1 MPITPNYDLDIDTT
15 LGGSNAS
22 DYTIASQKAVKS
34 YVDNHSVTTTS
45 SVTSG
50 STAALTSGGAYTN
63 LVRRL
68 STSAATGSASQGVY
82 VDANGQVQTCTAV
95 TSTYAATGTAPVNGT
110 AVSNA
115 IAVKQDTLVSGS
127 NIKTING
134 NSLLGSGNIT
144 IETSSTPN
152 VDGTTISY
160 NSSDALQ
167 AIAVKNVRDGSTL
180 PIWHGTEYQ
189 WNHGDPTTWYYWQ
202 TSVLAQWV
210 VGGSLPASRSWCSV
224 AYGNGRFVAIAGKHP
239 ESYYSVTAT
248 NKGAYSTDG
257 GTTWTET
264 TMTSSNV
271 TWNKIDYFKGKFIA
285 SNQNYYTD
293 GLYYSSDGGE
303 TWNKCTITGNFF
315 SGTFQQICHSDDV
328 IFAFSSG
335 ASPSACSLARSTD
348 GINWTTYQI
357 FGMSAYTPI
366 YGVAY
371 GDGKLVAATGDGLYY
386 STDGG
391 ENWTATNNKIPTGIT
406 RNIVYG
412 NDMFV
417 AVASDGNAGY
427 STDGINWTIN
437 SSKGNKAYIYG
448 LAYGDGDFIAVGGG
462 GSDQNSSNTLYS
474 TDGINWE
481 IAVAPTATT
490 KPGVAYGDGKFVAVD
505 FNSDASAIFTV
516 QYDKCYTDTANP
528 TTSSVVYSAPAVT
541 SSYTISSVTSGAITL
556 SNNNTYYYN
565 QSGNTQTYQTIGD
578 AHPEYL
584 CFIDGVGVKMGNTMI
599 ATNNSNS

>member
-115 IAVKQDTLVSGS
+115 IAVKQDTLVSGT

-202 TSVLAQWV
+202 TSATALWTS
-210 VGGSLPASRSWCSV
+210 GGTLPSSGSWAV
-224 AYGNGRFVAIAGKHP
+224 PAYGV
-239 ESYYSVTAT
+239 
-248 NKGAYSTDG
+248 
-257 GTTWTET
+257 
-264 TMTSSNV
+264 
-271 TWNKIDYFKGKFIA
+271 
-285 SNQNYYTD
+285 
-293 GLYYSSDGGE
+293 
-303 TWNKCTITGNFF
+303 
-315 SGTFQQICHSDDV
+315 
-328 IFAFSSG
+328 
-335 ASPSACSLARSTD
+335 
-348 GINWTTYQI
+348 
-357 FGMSAYTPI
+357 
-366 YGVAY
+366 
-371 GDGKLVAATGDGLYY
+371 
-386 STDGG
+386 
-391 ENWTATNNKIPTGIT
+391 
-406 RNIVYG
+406 
-412 NDMFV
+412 
-417 AVASDGNAGY
+417 
-427 STDGINWTIN
+427 
-437 SSKGNKAYIYG
+437 
-448 LAYGDGDFIAVGGG
+448 
-462 GSDQNSSNTLYS
+462 
-474 TDGINWE
+474 
-481 IAVAPTATT
+481 
-490 KPGVAYGDGKFVAVD
+490 GKFVTV
-505 FNSDASAIFTV
+505 AS
-516 QYDKCYTDTANP
+516 CSTA
-528 TTSSVVYSAPAVT
+528 AA
-541 SSYTISSVTSGAITL
+541 
-556 SNNNTYYYN
+556 
-565 QSGNTQTYQTIGD
+565 
-578 AHPEYL
+578 
-584 CFIDGVGVKMGNTMI
+584 
-599 ATNNSNS
+599 